1 MGYTILQPIDTKR
14 YTPMEGLE
22 GPFMQTSG
30 KVLYYDPAEGK
41 YYDRDTDMY
50 LEHNEG
56 ESHQ

>member
-22 GPFMQTSG
+22 GPFMQPSG

-50 LEHNEG
+50 LETSEW
-56 ESHQ
+56 EEHQ

>member
-1 MGYTILQPIDTKR
+1 MGYKILQPIDTKR

-30 KVLYYDPAEGK
+30 KVLYYAPGEGK

-50 LEHNEG
+50 LETNEW
-56 ESHQ
+56 EEHQ